1 MNCITSLTIF
11 VFCCFLV
18 VKFVLCPM
26 LAPLDK
32 ISNEDFKEV
41 FGYDK
46 DFHIL
51 EITNAF
57 FSLFCG
63 AVFLC
68 KM

>member
-32 ISNEDFKEV
+32 ISNEDFKSV
-41 FGYDK
+41 W
-46 DFHIL
+46 
-51 EITNAF
+51 
-57 FSLFCG
+57 
-63 AVFLC
+63 V
-68 KM
+68 